1 MTFTYP
7 LGLLGLLGIPVIIL
21 IYILQ
26 STFSEQTVNSNF
38 IWHLSDKFMKR
49 KNPLSGIA
57 GIISLILQLL
67 MVVVITMILSKPV
80 FTLKNAANEYYFVL
94 DSSSSMTMV
103 EGEESRFEIAKN
115 EIEKIIKNSKNG
127 STYSV
132 ICVSNDEAVYEFD
145 KIDNK
150 KTAINLMENLKAS
163 HTSTTHLSL
172 LNAAQRVFDDKKS
185 ALVYLITDKDYEV
198 HENIEIID
206 VGNENVENYGIF
218 DVEYLNI
225 GGYLKVNA
233 TAISYVSD
241 KTLNVKI
248 SIDGNEIK
256 TSEFDAKA
264 GEATPVEF
272 NVPCKSFSNFE
283 VQIVNEDG
291 YVLDNSITVHNLKG
305 EKTYSVLIVSETE
318 FFFKA
323 IVDALVDSEIDV
335 VSPSEYENVSEE
347 YGLYIFDSFAPNEL
361 PNGAV
366 WLVNVDKS
374 IENSGFGVRGKIAL
388 SPSDVIEKSKSTA
401 TNVRNLL
408 KGVGDSE
415 IYLTD
420 YIKYSGMYLNF
431 HTLYS
436 YDSNPL
442 IFAGANGL
450 GNRQVV
456 FGFDIHK
463 SDFAL
468 TTDFVMLMRNLI
480 EYSFPNVID
489 ETSYIVGEDAL
500 VNILKNAENY
510 KAKSPSGKDIYI
522 ETDGATST
530 IALTE
535 IGTYEISLTFGGNE
549 MKYQIYSGANEVE
562 SQPAVNEK
570 EFSLSGEK
578 QESDMDG
585 KYDPTIVFFICLAV
599 LFIAD
604 WGVYCYEKYQLR

>member
-1 MTFTYP
+1 
-7 LGLLGLLGIPVIIL
+7 
-21 IYILQ
+21 
-26 STFSEQTVNSNF
+26 
-38 IWHLSDKFMKR
+38 MKR